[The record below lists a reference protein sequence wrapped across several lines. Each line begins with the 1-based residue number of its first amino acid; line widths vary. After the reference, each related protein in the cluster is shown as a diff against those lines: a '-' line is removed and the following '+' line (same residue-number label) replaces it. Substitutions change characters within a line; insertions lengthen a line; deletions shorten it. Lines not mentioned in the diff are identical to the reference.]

1 MCPVWLTNMHMGS
14 FLSLLIYWSW
24 DWYSYQ
30 NPLNEFW
37 KRQAFNKPHKMLYW
51 VHLAMSRSLTHKL
64 LGVKSLVEQILNIII
79 YIQCI
84 LKQKNEI
91 DIIQWQPFCFYMKKG
106 ILTINSINLD
116 TKMNLNNRKD
126 PLFILTLRSD
136 INWNCCL
143 ISENLNSI
151 F

>member
-1 MCPVWLTNMHMGS
+1 
-14 FLSLLIYWSW
+14 
-24 DWYSYQ
+24 
-30 NPLNEFW
+30 
-37 KRQAFNKPHKMLYW
+37 MLYC

-64 LGVKSLVEQILNIII
+64 LGVKSLVEKILNIII

-106 ILTINSINLD
+106 ILTTNSINLD

-136 INWNCCL
+136 IN
-143 ISENLNSI
+143 
-151 F
+151 